1 VDPAT
6 DTQYYFTV
14 KGDDEDGT
22 DEDYEFVVPRD
33 AAPSA
38 TKCRDRYPVCV
49 SEAARGE
56 CTNNPGWMIV
66 NCCKSC
72 DDKEGFGYLLD
83 SKVRCSRTRL
93 NATTPAW
100 QDGSLNDLFAKWAT
114 DETYK
119 QYEPRVISSPGK
131 EFGAEHDGPWIVVFD
146 SFLSDYEINALIN
159 GARFDGFKRS
169 TDQGAVVAGS
179 GEKEKKISS
188 HRTSS
193 NAWCMRECEQLPGVE
208 SATKRIEDFTGIPR
222 NNYESF
228 QILKYNVGEYY
239 KPHHDSSGAK
249 DSSVS
254 GHRIMTFFLYL
265 NDVPEGGETR
275 FTNLDI
281 SVQPKKG
288 RALVWPSVLNE
299 DPNKSDSRMYHEARP
314 VIKGI
319 KYAAN
324 HWIHQYDSKNEN
336 LWGCSGSFS

>member
-1 VDPAT
+1 MPHHKITNSIILSLLLALIISISAQDATTCTSSDSSSGTCTQNNNDDVPPNNNNKKATFRNSSPYRADVHLDDGRFGQFINVIEANDGNSLDIPHVSPGDTFFITRHGVREPLVDPAT
-6 DTQYYFTV
+6 DTQYFFTV
-14 KGDDEDGT
+14 DDGT
-22 DEDYEFVVPRD
+22 GDEDYEFVVPRN

-100 QDGSLNDLFAKWAT
+100 QDGSLNDLFTKWAT

-131 EFGAEHDGPWIVVFD
+131 EFGAEHDGPWIMVFD
-146 SFLSDYEINALIN
+146 SFLDDYEINALIN

-179 GEKEKKISS
+179 GEKEKKASS
-188 HRTSS
+188 L
-193 NAWCMRECEQLPGVE
+193 C
-208 SATKRIEDFTGIPR
+208 I
-222 NNYESF
+222 
-228 QILKYNVGEYY
+228 
-239 KPHHDSSGAK
+239 
-249 DSSVS
+249 
-254 GHRIMTFFLYL
+254 
-265 NDVPEGGETR
+265 
-275 FTNLDI
+275 
-281 SVQPKKG
+281 
-288 RALVWPSVLNE
+288 
-299 DPNKSDSRMYHEARP
+299 
-314 VIKGI
+314 
-319 KYAAN
+319 
-324 HWIHQYDSKNEN
+324 
-336 LWGCSGSFS
+336 